1 MYNKKETWKS
11 SIHHSPFSYC
21 PWYKLSGK
29 KKLHNYCFQSLLFI
43 TVVPVKKK
51 KQPVQVVRVN
61 KKRTIRQ
68 CLCKF
73 FLGKQSLF
81 VNGSWAMNRVALSA
95 RDESHVHTPLGR
107 GCERRL
113 RTTQTLDR
121 HISIGF
127 GWFLCVWTCV
137 RTVAEVN
144 EWERGLEPT
153 KTELSINH
161 FSVNAFFQLCA
172 VSGHTRWE

>member
-1 MYNKKETWKS
+1 
-11 SIHHSPFSYC
+11 
-21 PWYKLSGK
+21 
-29 KKLHNYCFQSLLFI
+29 
-43 TVVPVKKK
+43 
-51 KQPVQVVRVN
+51 
-61 KKRTIRQ
+61 
-68 CLCKF
+68 
-73 FLGKQSLF
+73 
-81 VNGSWAMNRVALSA
+81 MNRVALSA
-95 RDESHVHTPLGR
+95 RDESHVHPPLGR

-127 GWFLCVWTCV
+127 CWFLCVWTCV
-137 RTVAEVN
+137 RTLAEVN

-172 VSGHTRWE
+172 VSGHTRWEWFLMSTWKVMIFIKQKQELGTCITLSGALFDVHTHEWPFQFCVNVRDSRDWD